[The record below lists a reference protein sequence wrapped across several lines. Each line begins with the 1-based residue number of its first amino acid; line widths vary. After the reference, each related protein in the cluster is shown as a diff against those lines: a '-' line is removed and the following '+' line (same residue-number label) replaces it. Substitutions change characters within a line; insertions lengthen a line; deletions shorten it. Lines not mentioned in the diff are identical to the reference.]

1 MKRDFKPNPIFK
13 FGADSVIYFK
23 DSFTINGKKYEFK
36 VTSNYTKYPIAHIFD
51 SKNEYLVRLDTLE
64 YINNNM
70 MDDNTEKQ
78 LIRYL
83 SEPDPHYPVDNRV
96 ISAIVEWNF
105 GYKNTYG
112 ADYKYDIDYIR
123 TISENT
129 KIKCK
134 GD

>member
-1 MKRDFKPNPIFK
+1 MKREFKPNTIFA
-13 FGADSVIYFK
+13 FNSDSIIYFK
-23 DSFTINGKKYEFK
+23 DSFKINNQEYVFK

-78 LIRYL
+78 LMKYL

-96 ISAIVEWNF
+96 ISAIAEWNF